1 MNNLASSHLNEQVD
15 RPESVLGKLSFGQ
28 TSDKIPGS
36 LAIWFAIL
44 AEMSEFAIMFIVY
57 FLAKV
62 HNPELFY
69 EGPTKLS
76 TTAGTTNTLIML
88 TSSFFVVRAVMAI
101 RDNKPKQSAT
111 WLWGAV
117 ACGIFY
123 LIIKVFEYQWNTAQG
138 LDTETNIFYG
148 VYYYVTFNHFLH
160 VGWGSA
166 GLVWVIYRINT
177 GIYTSN
183 EHEGLINMAVYWHMI
198 DLAWIT
204 IFPLLYVIR

>member
-1 MNNLASSHLNEQVD
+1 MNNYSPTLK
-15 RPESVLGKLSFGQ
+15 ESPRTEGLSF
-28 TSDKIPGS
+28 TTKNKKVPGN
-36 LAIWFAIL
+36 LAIWAAIL
-44 AEMSEFAIMFIVY
+44 AEMSEFAVMFLVY

-69 EGPTKLS
+69 QGPTRLN
-76 TTAGTTNTLIML
+76 TLAGTANTLIML
-88 TSSFFVVRAVMAI
+88 TSSFFVVRAVMAV
-101 RDNKPKQSAT
+101 RNNQLKQST
-111 WLWGAV
+111 RWLWGAV
-117 ACGIFY
+117 ICGILY
-123 LIIKVFEYQWNTAQG
+123 LTIKYFEYQWNTAQG

-160 VGWGSA
+160 VSWGSA

-177 GIYTSN
+177 GIYTSTG
-183 EHEGLINMAVYWHMI
+183 HEGLINMALYWHMI

>member
-1 MNNLASSHLNEQVD
+1 MSNIAQANPINM
-15 RPESVLGKLSFGQ
+15 G
-28 TSDKIPGS
+28 DKDNRIPGN
-36 LAIWFAIL
+36 LAIWAAIL
-44 AEMSEFAIMFIVY
+44 AEMSEFAIMFVVY

-69 EGPTKLS
+69 EGPTKLN
-76 TTAGTTNTLIML
+76 TLAGTINTLLML
-88 TSSFFVVRAVMAI
+88 TSSFFVVRAVIAM
-101 RDNKPKQSAT
+101 RDNSPKMSAK

-117 ACGIFY
+117 ICGAAY

-166 GLVWVIYRINT
+166 AILWVIFQINS
-177 GIYTSN
+177 GIYTKDD
-183 EHEGLINMAVYWHMI
+183 HEGLINIALYWHMI

>member
-1 MNNLASSHLNEQVD
+1 MNIDSSALKANPCAE
-15 RPESVLGKLSFGQ
+15 GFSF
-28 TSDKIPGS
+28 TTKHKNIPGN
-36 LAIWFAIL
+36 LAIWAAIL
-44 AEMSEFAIMFIVY
+44 SEMSEFAVMFIVY
-57 FLAKV
+57 FLARV

-69 EGPTKLS
+69 EGPTRLK
-76 TTAGTTNTLIML
+76 TTAGTANTLLML
-88 TSSFFVVRAVMAI
+88 TSSFFVVRAVMAV
-101 RDNKPKQSAT
+101 RANHLRTASR
-111 WLWGAV
+111 WLWSAV
-117 ACGIFY
+117 ICGILY
-123 LIIKVFEYQWNTAQG
+123 LIIKYFEYQWNTAQG

-177 GIYTSN
+177 GIYTSKQ
-183 EHEGLINMAVYWHMI
+183 HEGLINMALYWHMI

>member
-1 MNNLASSHLNEQVD
+1 MNALASSYVPQTKPTSEQLNFV
-15 RPESVLGKLSFGQ
+15 VK
-28 TSDKIPGS
+28 KANIPGS
-36 LAIWFAIL
+36 MAIWFAIL

-62 HNPELFY
+62 HNPELFH
-69 EGPTKLS
+69 EGPTRLS
-76 TTAGTTNTLIML
+76 TLAGTTNTLVML
-88 TSSFFVVRAVMAI
+88 TSSFFVVRAVIAI
-101 RDNKPKQSAT
+101 RANKPKQSAN

-117 ACGIFY
+117 ACGVIY
-123 LIIKVFEYQWNTAQG
+123 LIIKAFEYHWNTTQG
-138 LDTETNIFYG
+138 LATETNIFYG

-166 GLVWVIYRINT
+166 GLIWVIYRINT

>member
-1 MNNLASSHLNEQVD
+1 M
-15 RPESVLGKLSFGQ
+15 PEATQQPSLSFREKIG
-28 TSDKIPGS
+28 DIPGS
-36 LAIWFAIL
+36 WAIWAAIL

-69 EGPTKLS
+69 DGPTRLS
-76 TTAGTTNTLIML
+76 TVAGTANTLIML
-88 TSSFFVVRAVMAI
+88 TSSFFVIRAVMAM
-101 RDNKPKQSAT
+101 RNNKPKASAQ

-117 ACGIFY
+117 ACGVLY
-123 LIIKVFEYQWNTAQG
+123 LIIKYFEYQWNTSQG

-166 GLVWVIYRINT
+166 AIVWVIYRINT
-177 GIYTSN
+177 GIYTKD
-183 EHEGLINMAVYWHMI
+183 EHEGLINIALYWHMI

>member
-1 MNNLASSHLNEQVD
+1 MDSITHTSPSLIK
-15 RPESVLGKLSFGQ
+15 GKTGN
-28 TSDKIPGS
+28 IPGNF
-36 LAIWFAIL
+36 AIWAAIL

-69 EGPTKLS
+69 DGPTKLN
-76 TTAGTTNTLIML
+76 TLAGTVNTLLML
-88 TSSFFVVRAVMAI
+88 SSSFFVVRSVISM
-101 RDNKPKQSAT
+101 RNDKPKESAK
-111 WLWGAV
+111 WLWAAVICGAL
-117 ACGIFY
+117 Y
-123 LIIKVFEYQWNTAQG
+123 LSVKIIEYQWNSAQG
-138 LDTETNIFYG
+138 LDSETNIFYG

-166 GLVWVIYRINT
+166 GIIWVIFRINT
-177 GIYTSN
+177 GIYTKN
-183 EHEGLINMAVYWHMI
+183 EHEGLINIALYWHMI

>member
-1 MNNLASSHLNEQVD
+1 MNNYSPTLKESSRAE
-15 RPESVLGKLSFGQ
+15 RLSF
-28 TSDKIPGS
+28 TTKNKNVPGN
-36 LAIWFAIL
+36 LAIWAAIL
-44 AEMSEFAIMFIVY
+44 AEMSEFAVMFMVY

-69 EGPTKLS
+69 QGPTRLN
-76 TTAGTTNTLIML
+76 TLAGTTNTLIML

-101 RDNKPKQSAT
+101 RNNQLKQST
-111 WLWGAV
+111 RWLWGAV
-117 ACGIFY
+117 ICGILY
-123 LIIKVFEYQWNTAQG
+123 LIIKYFEYQWNNAQG

-166 GLVWVIYRINT
+166 GLIWVIYRINT

-183 EHEGLINMAVYWHMI
+183 EHEGLINMALYWHMI

>member
-1 MNNLASSHLNEQVD
+1 MQQLTFFQEKKGIKAK
-15 RPESVLGKLSFGQ
+15 P
-28 TSDKIPGS
+28 IPGS
-36 LAIWFAIL
+36 LAIWAAIL

-62 HNPELFY
+62 HNPQLFL
-69 EGPTKLS
+69 EGPSKLN
-76 TTAGTTNTLIML
+76 TLAGTSNTIIML
-88 TSSFFVVRAVMAI
+88 TSSFFLVRAVIAI
-101 RDNKPKQSAT
+101 RNNKPKECSR

-117 ACGIFY
+117 AFGVLY

-160 VGWGSA
+160 VGWGTTA
-166 GLVWVIYRINT
+166 IVWVIYRVNT
-177 GIYTSN
+177 GIYTQS

>member
-1 MNNLASSHLNEQVD
+1 MNALASAYIPTEPSPETLN
-15 RPESVLGKLSFGQ
+15 FIQ
-28 TSDKIPGS
+28 TKSSIPGS
-36 LAIWFAIL
+36 MAIWFAIL
-44 AEMSEFAIMFIVY
+44 AEMSEFAIMFVVY
-57 FLAKV
+57 FIAKV

-69 EGPTKLS
+69 EGPTRLN
-76 TTAGTTNTLIML
+76 TLAGTSNTLIML
-88 TSSFFVVRAVMAI
+88 TSSFFVVRAVIAI
-101 RDNKPKQSAT
+101 RNNKPKQST
-111 WLWGAV
+111 KWLWAAV
-117 ACGIFY
+117 ACGVIY
-123 LIIKVFEYQWNTAQG
+123 LTIKVIEYQWNTAQG
-138 LDTETNIFYG
+138 LATETNIFYG

-166 GLVWVIYRINT
+166 GLIWVIYRINT

>member
-1 MNNLASSHLNEQVD
+1 MIATQVQ
-15 RPESVLGKLSFGQ
+15 SNYSLSFRKD
-28 TSDKIPGS
+28 SSIPGS

-57 FLAKV
+57 FIAKV
-62 HNPELFY
+62 HNPSLFY
-69 EGPTKLS
+69 EGPTKLN
-76 TTAGTTNTLIML
+76 TLAGTANTLIML
-88 TSSFFVVRAVMAI
+88 TSSFFVVRAVIAI
-101 RDNKPKQSAT
+101 RNNQIKQST
-111 WLWGAV
+111 RWLWGAV
-117 ACGIFY
+117 VCGILY
-123 LIIKVFEYQWNTAQG
+123 LVIKFFEYQWNTAQG
-138 LDTETNIFYG
+138 LSTETNIFYG

-166 GLVWVIYRINT
+166 GIVWVIYRIKT
-177 GIYTSN
+177 GIYTQN